1 LKEVAQFRVL
11 SRDLLCYSLN
21 PMTTT
26 RRASLERETA
36 ETYVSV
42 DLLIDGTGVSNI
54 GTGIPFF
61 DHMLT
66 LFSKHSLFDLTVKV
80 RGDLEV
86 DYHHSV
92 EDTGIVLGTALVEAL
107 GEKRGIRRY
116 GWAMLPM
123 DETLTRVA
131 LDLSGRSFLHFNAPE
146 NIGTI
151 GQFDFALV
159 EEFLR
164 SFSSNA
170 ALNLHVDVLH
180 GRNGHHIAE
189 AIFKG
194 LAKALD
200 QACQLDARVDGVPSS
215 KGAL

>member
-1 LKEVAQFRVL
+1 
-11 SRDLLCYSLN
+11 
-21 PMTTT
+21 MTTP
-26 RRASLERETA
+26 RRAFLERETA
-36 ETYVSV
+36 ETLVSIE
-42 DLLIDGTGVSNI
+42 LLIDGI
-54 GTGIPFF
+54 GSSKIDTGIPFF

-66 LFSKHSLFDLTVKV
+66 LFSKHSLFDLNIKV

-86 DYHHSV
+86 DFHHSV
-92 EDTGIVLGTALVEAL
+92 EDTGIVLGKVLTQALSD
-107 GEKRGIRRY
+107 KRGIKRY

-123 DETLTRVA
+123 DETLARVA
-131 LDLSGRSFLHFNAPE
+131 LDLSGRAYLHYQAPE
-146 NIGTI
+146 ALGQIGE
-151 GQFDFALV
+151 FDFVLV

-164 SFSSNA
+164 AFSSNG

-194 LAKALD
+194 LAKSLD
-200 QACQLDARVDGVPSS
+200 QACQLDGRVSGIPSS